1 MTPASNLPAELTEEA
16 RRTLG
21 FFHAGQL
28 TFALAES
35 CTGGLC
41 AAAFTGIPGASSR
54 FLCGYVVYSNE
65 AKRRDLGV
73 SEETLARFGA
83 VSAETV
89 SQMLKGLRKKTG
101 CAVAGAVSGIAG
113 PGGGTREKPVGTVFI
128 GTAGPRGEKIG
139 RFLFQGGR
147 EDVRR
152 QAALTLIRML
162 AE

>member
-65 AKRRDLGV
+65 G
-73 SEETLARFGA
+73 
-83 VSAETV
+83 
-89 SQMLKGLRKKTG
+89 
-101 CAVAGAVSGIAG
+101 
-113 PGGGTREKPVGTVFI
+113 
-128 GTAGPRGEKIG
+128 
-139 RFLFQGGR
+139 
-147 EDVRR
+147 
-152 QAALTLIRML
+152 
-162 AE
+162 

>member
-83 VSAETV
+83 VSSETV
-89 SQMLKGLRKKTG
+89 SVQYQRFNPHIYKKMAAYSAYQNAHKLKM
-101 CAVAGAVSGIAG
+101 
-113 PGGGTREKPVGTVFI
+113 
-128 GTAGPRGEKIG
+128 RG
-139 RFLFQGGR
+139 
-147 EDVRR
+147 
-152 QAALTLIRML
+152 
-162 AE
+162 